1 MKIVPNVP
9 EAIARTNENKEL
21 PALDCAAVRDCWV
34 FEIKKRKKKNKN
46 TVGAVRR
53 LSNLCR
59 SEIEKYRQLKN
70 ARTHIHMCIKE
81 KLI

>member
-1 MKIVPNVP
+1 MKIVSIVP
-9 EAIARTNENKEL
+9 KAIARTNENKEL
-21 PALDCAAVRDCWV
+21 RALDCAAVRDCWV
-34 FEIKKRKKKNKN
+34 FEIKKKKKKKSKN
-46 TVGAVRR
+46 IVGVVRR

-70 ARTHIHMCIKE
+70 ARTHMCIKE